1 MMWTVLCS
9 SDQLMDTLL
18 TCIIF
23 TATMNR
29 SLIDHNE
36 SFMGG
41 HGNDIKRETW
51 TTEKPWHV
59 KRSFRSAQWPAHG
72 DNQSGCRVWAG
83 AMLYCQSLLAWMP
96 HEPLLWSQESSHIPS
111 ALQKLQDLLPCLSVC
126 LTAVGICM
134 GLDETYW
141 AIVHGH
147 S

>member
-9 SDQLMDTLL
+9 SDQLMDTSL

-41 HGNDIKRETW
+41 YGNDIKRETW
-51 TTEKPWHV
+51 TIEKPWHV

-83 AMLYCQSLLAWMP
+83 AMLYCQSPGMDATWT
-96 HEPLLWSQESSHIPS
+96 S
-111 ALQKLQDLLPCLSVC
+111 ALIPGKQPYTISTAKAAGSPPLSLSVSHCCWHLYGIGWDLL
-126 LTAVGICM
+126 
-134 GLDETYW
+134 
-141 AIVHGH
+141 GH
-147 S
+147 SSWT